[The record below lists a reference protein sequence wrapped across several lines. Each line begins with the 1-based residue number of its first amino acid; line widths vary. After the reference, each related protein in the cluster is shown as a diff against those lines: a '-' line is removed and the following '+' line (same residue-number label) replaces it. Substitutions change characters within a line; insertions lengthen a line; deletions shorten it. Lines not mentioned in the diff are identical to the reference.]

1 MRRRQDRAIV
11 VVVCDE
17 HRPCGDADA
26 EDDGGYR
33 QPLGGARR
41 SFAEVSD
48 GPQGQIGRAVQGEH
62 RHHCEPGG
70 HRVGGEQVDDP
81 AGEHVRGVERHA
93 LDEVGE
99 CDSPEEGGAD
109 APDRVRPQPRR
120 PPARPLVL
128 LAPLERDHTHDQQ
141 HEDQEQRDVEAR
153 EQRRV
158 PRGERGEGRSGSDHQ
173 PHLVA
178 VPYRPDRLEHEAAL
192 ALVAR
197 QYRQQHADAEVEPL
211 EQEVAAPKDADHDEP
226 DLFEAHVMHLPGS
239 GGALE
244 PGGWIGSVARNAASG
259 RSRRHRAWRTAAR
272 TRLG

>member
-1 MRRRQDRAIV
+1 MRRRQNRAIV
-11 VVVCDE
+11 VVVRDE
-17 HRPCGDADA
+17 HGPCPHAGA
-26 EDDGGYR
+26 EHDGGYR
-33 QPLGGARR
+33 QPPGGARR

-48 GPQGQIGRAVQGEH
+48 GPQGQIGRPVQGEH
-62 RHHCEPGG
+62 RHHREPGG

-81 AGEHVRGVERHA
+81 AGEHMRGIERHA

-109 APDRVRPQPRR
+109 APDRVRPQPHR

-141 HEDQEQRDVEAR
+141 NEDQEQCDVEAG
-153 EQRRV
+153 EQRRI
-158 PRGERGEGRSGSDHQ
+158 PRGERGEGRSGSDHE

-178 VPYRPDRLEHEAAL
+178 IPYRPDRLEHEAAL

-211 EQEVAAPKDADHDEP
+211 EQEVAAPEEADHDEP
-226 DLFEAHVMHLPGS
+226 DLLEAHVMHLPADPPAVDPAG
-239 GGALE
+239 
-244 PGGWIGSVARNAASG
+244 RNAASG
-259 RSRRHRAWRTAAR
+259 RSRRPRARRTAAR
-272 TRLG
+272 TRSG